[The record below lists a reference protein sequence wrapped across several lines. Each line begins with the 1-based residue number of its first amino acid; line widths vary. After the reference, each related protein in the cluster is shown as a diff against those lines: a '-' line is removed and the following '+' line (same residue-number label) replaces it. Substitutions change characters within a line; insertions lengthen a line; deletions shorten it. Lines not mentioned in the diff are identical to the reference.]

1 MKKYYLTSFFIVMI
15 SALLISCGGKKVQKT
30 APSFEPYKF
39 NASQYVPKV
48 DTFVVILDTSYSMA
62 EKWGNKA
69 KADIAKDFLTAMNQ
83 TIPEMNYNGALRT
96 FGNIAYVP
104 DKSTLLLY
112 GPTKYSTAGFGK
124 ALNAVKGSNGDSSRA
139 LAKAIIAAGG
149 DLKSAQGPV
158 NVIIVSDGENMDQ
171 VPVKAAEALKSQ
183 FGDRLCIYTVLIG
196 DSPAGKDI
204 LDQIAKAGGCGY
216 STTADK
222 LASSGDMAGFVEGIF
237 LAIPAPKPAPVAKPM
252 DSDGDGVTDDKDQ
265 CPNTP
270 MGATVDARG
279 CWTYAAV
286 VLFGFD
292 SAEIKSEAHPM
303 LDEASAILKK
313 NSEINVEVD
322 GHTDNI
328 GPAEYNMK
336 LSERRANAVM
346 EYFVS
351 QGVDAKR
358 LTIKGFGLTKPASTN
373 DTKEG
378 RAKNRRVEL
387 TPVK

>member
-1 MKKYYLTSFFIVMI
+1 MKKHYLTAFFIVMI
-15 SALLISCGGKKVQKT
+15 SALVISCGGKKVMKT

-39 NASQYVPKV
+39 NANQYVPKV
-48 DTFVVILDTSYSMA
+48 DSFVVILDTSYSMA
-62 EKWGNKA
+62 DKYGNKA
-69 KADIAKDFLTAMNQ
+69 KANVAKEFLGAMNQ

-112 GPTKYSTAGFGK
+112 GPTKYSTEGFGT

-139 LAKAIIAAGG
+139 LAKAISAAGG

-158 NVIIVSDGENMDQ
+158 NVIIVSDGEDMDQ
-171 VPVKAAEALKSQ
+171 IPVKAAEALKSQ
-183 FGDRLCIYTVLIG
+183 FGDRLCIFTVLIG

-216 STTADK
+216 STTADQ

-237 LAIPAPKPAPVAKPM
+237 LAKPAPKPAPIAKPM
-252 DSDGDGVTDDKDQ
+252 DSDGDGVIDNKDK

-286 VLFGFD
+286 VLFDFD

-303 LDEASAILKK
+303 LDEAVVILKK
-313 NSEINVEVD
+313 TPKIKVEVD

-328 GPAEYNMK
+328 GPAEYNMM
-336 LSERRANAVM
+336 LSERRANAIM
-346 EYFVS
+346 KYFVDN
-351 QGVDAKR
+351 GVEAER
-358 LTIKGFGLTKPASTN
+358 LTVKGFGLTKPAAGN